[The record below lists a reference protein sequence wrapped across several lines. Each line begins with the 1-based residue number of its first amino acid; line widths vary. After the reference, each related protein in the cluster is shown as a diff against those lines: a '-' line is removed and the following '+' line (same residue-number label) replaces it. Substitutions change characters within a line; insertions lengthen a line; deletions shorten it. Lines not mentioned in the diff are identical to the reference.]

1 MNETSNTVPVDDSD
15 IDIDLGYEKN
25 FHNGLSDC
33 VIRAC
38 ICLLFALYLRNLQFP

>member
-33 VIRAC
+33 VMRAC
-38 ICLLFALYLRNLQFP
+38 IYLLFALYLRNLLFP